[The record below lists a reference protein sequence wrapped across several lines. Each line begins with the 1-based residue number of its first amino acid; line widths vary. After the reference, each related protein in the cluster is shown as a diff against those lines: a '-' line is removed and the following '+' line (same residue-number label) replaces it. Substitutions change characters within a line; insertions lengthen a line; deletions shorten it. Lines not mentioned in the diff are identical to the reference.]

1 MSDDLEQRQYPEDE
15 RLRRIAEDPDR
26 RMTREEWEREE
37 SAARQAAHKKHQQVH
52 EDRARQQEYDRKHRS
67 RHLPWKKIFKWVG
80 IGVAVLLLIFFLG
93 WLPHHSHQKKAAE
106 TARRRQDEHPEVE
119 VVQAMRSHTPGELTI
134 PGTTSAL
141 TVAYVYARANG
152 YLRQRF
158 VDIGDHVKKG
168 QLLATVDA
176 PDLDAQVAQ
185 AREQLRQ
192 AEADEVQQ
200 QAQLDLRKVTWD
212 RWRVLVA
219 RGVFSR
225 QDGDQRETDYKAQL
239 AIVASAHRNV
249 ESYRANLDRII
260 ALQEYEKVRAPF
272 SGVITQRN
280 TDVGALISTTG
291 AASTAT
297 SPDAMQSSGGSLN
310 SSTSNTGGTSGSPN
324 TSATPSTGESQ
335 GGALFAIAQT
345 DVLRILVSVPEGYA
359 GSIRRGMSAKIYVQ
373 ERPGAAVFGKVAR
386 TADSIDTN
394 TRTMLTEVDVDNR
407 NGSLYPGMYAVVS
420 FVEVTGVPPIVVP
433 GDAVIVRNDRTSVA
447 TIHDQKIQIK
457 QVEIGRDYGPEVEI
471 ISGLKEGEWI
481 VTSVTD
487 FVQQG
492 VNVRTKLDERAA
504 EQQRGGGQQSN
515 QVPNSGPSQYGDQS
529 IVNSAT
535 ESTNQKGGQQK
546 QQGKQSPGGKEQK
559 IQKGSGNSQ

>member
-37 SAARQAAHKKHQQVH
+37 SAARRVSHKKHQQVH
-52 EDRARQQEYDRKHRS
+52 HDREQQQEYDRKHRIHHIS
-67 RHLPWKKIFKWVG
+67 WGTIFKWVG
-80 IGVAVLLLIFFLG
+80 IGVAVLLIIFFLG
-93 WLPHHSHQKKAAE
+93 WLPHYDHAKKATE
-106 TARRRQDEHPEVE
+106 TAKRRETEQPEVE
-119 VVQAMRSHTPGELTI
+119 VVQAMRSHTPGELTV

-168 QLLATVDA
+168 QLLAMIDA

-192 AEADEVQQ
+192 AEADEAQQ
-200 QAQLDLRKVTWD
+200 QAQLNLRKVTWD

-225 QDGDQRETDYKAQL
+225 QDGDQRETDYTAQL
-239 AIVASAHRNV
+239 AIVTSAHRNV
-249 ESYRANLDRII
+249 ESYRANLDRVNS
-260 ALQEYEKVRAPF
+260 LQEYEKVRAPF
-272 SGVITQRN
+272 DGVVTQRN
-280 TDVGALISTTG
+280 TDIGALIATSG
-291 AASTAT
+291 AASTA
-297 SPDAMQSSGGSLN
+297 PNPNAMQSSGGSLN
-310 SSTSNTGGTSGSPN
+310 SSTSNNGGVSGSPN

-335 GGALFAIAQT
+335 GGALFAIAKT
-345 DVLRILVSVPEGYA
+345 DVIRILVSVPEGYA
-359 GSIRRGMSAKIYVQ
+359 ASVHRGMSAKIYVQ
-373 ERPGAAVFGKVAR
+373 ERPGVVIFGKVTR
-386 TADSIDTN
+386 TADSVDTN
-394 TRTMLTEVDVDNR
+394 TRTMLIEVDVDNR
-407 NGSLYPGMYAVVS
+407 NGSLYPGMYALVS
-420 FVEVTGVPPIVVP
+420 FVQIAGESPIVIP

-447 TIHDQKIQIK
+447 TIHDEKIQMN

-471 ISGLKEGEWI
+471 LSGLKEGEWI

-487 FVQQG
+487 FVQPG
-492 VNVRTKLDERAA
+492 VRVRPRIDESAA
-504 EQQRGGGQQSN
+504 EQQRGGGQQTN
-515 QVPNSGPSQYGDQS
+515 QVPNSGPNQYGDQS
-529 IVNSAT
+529 IVNSST

-559 IQKGSGNSQ
+559 IQKGNGTQ

>member
-1 MSDDLEQRQYPEDE
+1 MSDELEQRKYPEDE

-26 RMTREEWEREE
+26 RMTRDEWEKEE
-37 SAARQAAHKKHQQVH
+37 SAARQVAHKKHQQVH
-52 EDRARQQEYDRKHRS
+52 RDRDQQQEYDRKHRTS
-67 RHLPWKKIFKWVG
+67 HLPWGTIFKWVG
-80 IGVAVLLLIFFLG
+80 IAVVVLLIIFFLG
-93 WLPHHSHQKKAAE
+93 WLPHHDHAKKAAE
-106 TARRRQDEHPEVE
+106 AARRRENEQPEVD
-119 VVQAMRSHTPGELTI
+119 VVQAMRSRTPGELTV

-158 VDIGDHVKKG
+158 VDIGDHVVKG
-168 QLLATVDA
+168 QLLATIEA

-185 AREQLRQ
+185 ARQQLRQ
-192 AEADEVQQ
+192 SEADEAQQ

-249 ESYRANLDRII
+249 ESYRANLDRIV

-272 SGVITQRN
+272 TGVITQRN
-280 TDVGALISTTG
+280 TDVGALIATTG
-291 AASTAT
+291 AASTA
-297 SPDAMQSSGGSLN
+297 SNPDAQQSSGGSLN
-310 SSTSNTGGTSGSPN
+310 QSTSNNGGVSGSPN
-324 TSATPSTGESQ
+324 MSATPSTGESQ
-335 GGALFAIAQT
+335 GGPLFAITQN
-345 DVLRILVSVPEGYA
+345 DKLRILVSVPEGYA
-359 GSIRRGMSAKIYVQ
+359 TSIRRGMSAKVYVQ
-373 ERPGAAVFGKVAR
+373 ERPGAAIFGTVTR
-386 TADSIDTN
+386 TADSVDTN
-394 TRTMLTEVDVDNR
+394 TRTMLAEVDVDNR
-407 NGSLYPGMYAVVS
+407 NGALYPGMYALVS
-420 FVEVTGVPPIVVP
+420 FVQLTGEPPIVIP
-433 GDAVIVRNDRTSVA
+433 GDSVIVRNDRTAVA
-447 TIHDQKIQIK
+447 TIHEQKIQMK

-471 ISGLKEGEWI
+471 LSGLQEGEWL

-492 VNVRTKLDERAA
+492 VTVRTKPDQKAA
-504 EQQRGGGQQSN
+504 GQQRGGGQQTN
-515 QVPNSGPSQYGDQS
+515 QVPNSGPNQYGDQS

-546 QQGKQSPGGKEQK
+546 QQGKQSTAGKEQK
-559 IQKGSGNSQ
+559 IQKGNSQ

>member
-1 MSDDLEQRQYPEDE
+1 MSEDLEQRQYLEDE
-15 RLRRIAEDPDR
+15 RLHRIAEDPDR
-26 RMTREEWEREE
+26 RMTRDEWEREE

-52 EDRARQQEYDRKHRS
+52 QDRAQQQEYDRKHKS
-67 RHLPWKKIFKWVG
+67 RHLPWGTIFKWVG
-80 IGVAVLLLIFFLG
+80 TGFAVLLIIFFLG
-93 WLPHHSHQKKAAE
+93 WLPHHNHDKKAAE
-106 TARRRQDEHPEVE
+106 TARHRQNEQPEVE
-119 VVQAMRSHTPGELTI
+119 VVQAMRSHTPSELTV

-152 YLRQRF
+152 YLRHRF
-158 VDIGDHVKKG
+158 ADIGDHVKTG
-168 QLLATVDA
+168 QLLATIDA

-192 AEADEVQQ
+192 AESDEAQQ

-212 RWRVLVA
+212 RWRVLVG

-225 QDGDQRETDYKAQL
+225 QDGDQRETDYKAQM

-249 ESYRANLDRII
+249 ESYRANLDRVV
-260 ALQEYEKVRAPF
+260 ALHEYEKVRAPF
-272 SGVITQRN
+272 NGVITQRN
-280 TDVGALISTTG
+280 TDVGALIATTG
-291 AASTAT
+291 AASTAP

-310 SSTSNTGGTSGSPN
+310 SSTSNNGGTSGLPN

-345 DVLRILVSVPEGYA
+345 DMLRILISVPEGYA
-359 GSIRRGMSAKIYVQ
+359 NSIRRGMSAKVYVQ

-386 TADSIDTN
+386 TADSVDTN
-394 TRTMLTEVDVDNR
+394 TRTMLVEIDVDNHD
-407 NGSLYPGMYAVVS
+407 GSLYPGMYALVS
-420 FVEVTGVPPIVVP
+420 FVQVTGEPPIVIP

-447 TIHDQKIQIK
+447 TIHDQKIQMT
-457 QVEIGRDYGPEVEI
+457 QVEIGRDYGPQVEI
-471 ISGLKEGEWI
+471 VSGLKEGDWI

-487 FVQQG
+487 SVQQG
-492 VNVRTKLDERAA
+492 VTVRPRVDERAA
-504 EQQRGGGQQSN
+504 EQQRGSGQQTN
-515 QVPNSGPSQYGDQS
+515 QVPNSGPNQYGDQS

>member
-1 MSDDLEQRQYPEDE
+1 MTDDLEQRQYPEDE
-15 RLRRIAEDPDR
+15 RLRSIAENPDR

-37 SAARQAAHKKHQQVH
+37 SDARQAAHKKHQQVH
-52 EDRARQQEYDRKHRS
+52 RDREQQREYDRKHRT
-67 RHLPWKKIFKWVG
+67 HHIPWGTIFKWVG
-80 IGVAVLLLIFFLG
+80 IGVAVLLIIFFLG
-93 WLPHHSHQKKAAE
+93 WLPHHDHAKKAAE
-106 TARRRQDEHPEVE
+106 NAKRRETEQPEVE
-119 VVQAMRSHTPGELTI
+119 VVQAMRSHTPGELTV

-141 TVAYVYARANG
+141 TVAFVYARANG

-168 QLLATVDA
+168 QLLATIDA

-192 AEADEVQQ
+192 AEADEAQQ
-200 QAQLDLRKVTWD
+200 QAQLNLRKVTWD

-219 RGVFSR
+219 RGVFSH
-225 QDGDQRETDYKAQL
+225 QDGDQRETDYTAQL

-249 ESYRANLDRII
+249 ESYRANLDRVIS
-260 ALQEYEKVRAPF
+260 LQEYEKVRAPF
-272 SGVITQRN
+272 DGVVTQRN
-280 TDVGALISTTG
+280 TDIGALIATSG
-291 AASTAT
+291 AASTAPNPNST
-297 SPDAMQSSGGSLN
+297 QSSGGSLN
-310 SSTSNTGGTSGSPN
+310 SSTSNNGGVSGSPN

-335 GGALFAIAQT
+335 GGALFAIAKT
-345 DVLRILVSVPEGYA
+345 DVIRILVSVPEGYA
-359 GSIRRGMSAKIYVQ
+359 TSLHQGMSAKLYVQ
-373 ERPGAAVFGKVAR
+373 ERPGAAIFGKVTR

-394 TRTMLTEVDVDNR
+394 TRTMLIEVDVDNR
-407 NGSLYPGMYAVVS
+407 NGSLYPGMYALVS
-420 FVEVTGVPPIVVP
+420 FVQVTGKSPIVIP

-447 TIHDQKIQIK
+447 TIHAEKIQLK

-471 ISGLKEGEWI
+471 LSGLKEGEWI

-492 VNVRTKLDERAA
+492 VRVRPRIDQNAA
-504 EQQRGGGQQSN
+504 EQQRGGGQQTN
-515 QVPNSGPSQYGDQS
+515 QVPNSGPNQYGDQS

-559 IQKGSGNSQ
+559 IQKGNGTQ

>member
-26 RMTREEWEREE
+26 RMTRDEWEREE

-52 EDRARQQEYDRKHRS
+52 QDRAQQQEYDRKHRG
-67 RHLPWKKIFKWVG
+67 RHFPWRTIFKWVAIG
-80 IGVAVLLLIFFLG
+80 IAVMLIVFFLG
-93 WLPHHSHQKKAAE
+93 WLPHHNHSKKAAE
-106 TARRRQDEHPEVE
+106 NARQRQNEQPEVE

-168 QLLATVDA
+168 QLLATIDA

-185 AREQLRQ
+185 AREQLHQ
-192 AEADEVQQ
+192 AESDEAQQ
-200 QAQLDLRKVTWD
+200 QAQLALRKVTWD
-212 RWRVLVA
+212 RWRILVA
-219 RGVFSR
+219 RGVFSQ

-239 AIVASAHRNV
+239 AIVASSHRNV
-249 ESYRANLDRII
+249 ESYRANLDRVIS
-260 ALQEYEKVRAPF
+260 LQEYEKVRAPF
-272 SGVITQRN
+272 NGVVTQRN
-280 TDVGALISTTG
+280 TDIGALITTTG
-291 AASTAT
+291 AASTAP
-297 SPDAMQSSGGSLN
+297 SPDSMQSSGGTLN
-310 SSTSNTGGTSGSPN
+310 SSTSNNGGTSGSPN

-345 DVLRILVSVPEGYA
+345 DVLRILISVPEGYA
-359 GSIRRGMSAKIYVQ
+359 SSIRRGMSAKVYVQ
-373 ERPGAAVFGKVAR
+373 ERPNAAVIGKVTR
-386 TADSIDTN
+386 TADSVDTN
-394 TRTMLTEVDVDNR
+394 TRTMLVEVDVDNR
-407 NGSLYPGMYAVVS
+407 DGSLYPGMYALVS
-420 FVEVTGVPPIVVP
+420 FVEVTGVSPIVIP
-433 GDAVIVRNDRTSVA
+433 GDAVVVRNDRTSVA
-447 TIHDQKIQIK
+447 TVHDHKIQMK
-457 QVEIGRDYGPEVEI
+457 QIEIGRDYGPEVEI
-471 ISGLKEGEWI
+471 LSGLKEGKWI

-487 FVQQG
+487 FVEQG
-492 VNVRTKLDERAA
+492 VSVRPKVDETAA
-504 EQQRGGGQQSN
+504 QQQRGGGQQTN
-515 QVPNSGPSQYGDQS
+515 QVPNSGPNQYGDQS

-546 QQGKQSPGGKEQK
+546 QQGKQTPGGKEQK

>member
-52 EDRARQQEYDRKHRS
+52 QDREKQQEYDRKHRT
-67 RHLPWKKIFKWVG
+67 RYIPWRTIFKWVG
-80 IGVAVLLLIFFLG
+80 IGVAVLLIVFFLG
-93 WLPHHSHQKKAAE
+93 WLPHHNQEKKAAE
-106 TARRRQDEHPEVE
+106 TARQRQNERPEVE
-119 VVQAMRSHTPGELTI
+119 VVQAMRSHTPGELTV
-134 PGTTSAL
+134 PGTTSAF
-141 TVAYVYARANG
+141 TVAYVYARSNG

-168 QLLATVDA
+168 HLLATIDA

-192 AEADEVQQ
+192 AEADEAQQ

-249 ESYRANLDRII
+249 ESYSANLDRVV

-272 SGVITQRN
+272 NGVVTQRN
-280 TDVGALISTTG
+280 TDIGALIATTG
-291 AASTAT
+291 AASTAP
-297 SPDAMQSSGGSLN
+297 SPDAMQSSGGTLN
-310 SSTSNTGGTSGSPN
+310 SSTSNTGGVSGLPN

-373 ERPGAAVFGKVAR
+373 ERPGAAIFGKVTR
-386 TADSIDTN
+386 TADSVDTN

-407 NGSLYPGMYAVVS
+407 DGSLYPGMYALVS
-420 FVEVTGVPPIVVP
+420 FVQVTGESPIVIP
-433 GDAVIVRNDRTSVA
+433 GDAVVVRNDRTSVA

-471 ISGLKEGEWI
+471 LSGLKEGEWI

-492 VNVRTKLDERAA
+492 VSVRSQVDERAA
-504 EQQRGGGQQSN
+504 EQQRGGGQQTN
-515 QVPNSGPSQYGDQS
+515 QVPNSGPNQYGDQS
-529 IVNSAT
+529 IVNSAA

-559 IQKGSGNSQ
+559 IQKGRGNSQ

>member
-26 RMTREEWEREE
+26 RMTREEWEKEE
-37 SAARQAAHKKHQQVH
+37 STARQAAHKKHQQVH
-52 EDRARQQEYDRKHRS
+52 EDRAQQQEYDRKHRTS
-67 RHLPWKKIFKWVG
+67 HIPWRSIFKWVG
-80 IGVAVLLLIFFLG
+80 VGVVVMLIVFFLG
-93 WLPHHSHQKKAAE
+93 WLPHHNHAKKAAE
-106 TARRRQDEHPEVE
+106 AARVRQDEQPEVE
-119 VVQAMRSHTPGELTI
+119 VVQAMRTHTPGELTI

-141 TVAYVYARANG
+141 TVAFVYARANG

-158 VDIGDHVKKG
+158 VDIGDHVKRG
-168 QLLATVDA
+168 QLLATIDS
-176 PDLDAQVAQ
+176 PDLDAQVSQ

-192 AEADEVQQ
+192 AEADEAQQ

-219 RGVFSR
+219 RGVFSH

-239 AIVASAHRNV
+239 AIVASAQRNV
-249 ESYRANLDRII
+249 ESYRANLDRVV

-272 SGVITQRN
+272 NGVITQRN
-280 TDVGALISTTG
+280 TDVGALIATTG
-291 AASTAT
+291 AASTAP

-310 SSTSNTGGTSGSPN
+310 QSTSNSGGTSGSPN
-324 TSATPSTGESQ
+324 MSATPSTGQSQ

-359 GSIRRGMSAKIYVQ
+359 TSLHRGMSAKVYVQ
-373 ERPGAAVFGKVAR
+373 EQPGAAIFGKVTR
-386 TADSIDTN
+386 TADSVDMN
-394 TRTMLTEVDVDNR
+394 TRTMLAEVDVDNS
-407 NGSLYPGMYAVVS
+407 NGSLYPGMYALTS
-420 FVEVTGVPPIVVP
+420 FVQVTGVAPIVIP
-433 GDAVIVRNDRTSVA
+433 GDAVVVRNDRTSVA
-447 TIHDQKIQIK
+447 TIHDQKIQME

-471 ISGLKEGEWI
+471 LSGLKEGEWI

-492 VNVRTKLDERAA
+492 VNVRPKIDERAA
-504 EQQRGGGQQSN
+504 EQQRGGGQQTN
-515 QVPNSGPSQYGDQS
+515 QVPNSGPNQYGDQS
-529 IVNSAT
+529 VVNSAT

-559 IQKGSGNSQ
+559 IQKGNGSSQ

>member
-1 MSDDLEQRQYPEDE
+1 MSDELEQRKYPEDE

-26 RMTREEWEREE
+26 RMTRDEWEKEE
-37 SAARQAAHKKHQQVH
+37 SAARQVAHKKHQQVH
-52 EDRARQQEYDRKHRS
+52 RDRDQQQEYDRKHRTS
-67 RHLPWKKIFKWVG
+67 HLPWGTIFKWVG
-80 IGVAVLLLIFFLG
+80 IAVVVLLIIFFLG
-93 WLPHHSHQKKAAE
+93 WLPHHDHAKKAAE
-106 TARRRQDEHPEVE
+106 AARRRENEQPEVD
-119 VVQAMRSHTPGELTI
+119 VVQAMRSRTPGELTV

-158 VDIGDHVKKG
+158 VDIGDHVVKG
-168 QLLATVDA
+168 QLLATIEA

-185 AREQLRQ
+185 ARQQLRQ
-192 AEADEVQQ
+192 SEADEAQQ

-249 ESYRANLDRII
+249 ESYRANLDRIV

-272 SGVITQRN
+272 TGV
-280 TDVGALISTTG
+280 
-291 AASTAT
+291 
-297 SPDAMQSSGGSLN
+297 
-310 SSTSNTGGTSGSPN
+310 SGSPN
-324 TSATPSTGESQ
+324 MSATPSTGESQ
-335 GGALFAIAQT
+335 GGPLFAITQN
-345 DVLRILVSVPEGYA
+345 DKLRILVSVPEGYA
-359 GSIRRGMSAKIYVQ
+359 TSIRRGMSAKVYVQ
-373 ERPGAAVFGKVAR
+373 ERPGAAIFGTVTR
-386 TADSIDTN
+386 TADSVDTN
-394 TRTMLTEVDVDNR
+394 TRTMLAEVDVDNR
-407 NGSLYPGMYAVVS
+407 NGALYPGMYALVS
-420 FVEVTGVPPIVVP
+420 FVQLTGEPPIVIP
-433 GDAVIVRNDRTSVA
+433 GDSVIVRNDRTAVA
-447 TIHDQKIQIK
+447 TIHEQKIQMK

-471 ISGLKEGEWI
+471 LSGLQEGEWL

-492 VNVRTKLDERAA
+492 VTVRTKPDQKAA
-504 EQQRGGGQQSN
+504 GQQRGGGQQTN
-515 QVPNSGPSQYGDQS
+515 QVPNSGPNQYGDQS

-546 QQGKQSPGGKEQK
+546 QQGKQSTAGKEQK
-559 IQKGSGNSQ
+559 IQKGNSQ